1 MNFTE
6 ALNILKEEIEII
18 EEEKSCN
25 PSKKCCK
32 STETE
37 QGCTGGEPGCDTKNK
52 KASVTGCEPGC
63 DTKNKKAS
71 GCKPGCK
78 PGCNTK
84 KDPAVKAA
92 EMTEVSAMVST
103 VLKKNKVPA
112 EAVIKLARP
121 IASTILAFEKKNSDK
136 DLNDF
141 DAGLYSKLCSD
152 FEKISA
158 LKDNADDL
166 ADKIVNA
173 YHNC

>member
-6 ALNILKEEIEII
+6 ALNILKEEIETI

-63 DTKNKKAS
+63 
-71 GCKPGCK
+71 
-78 PGCNTK
+78 NTK
-84 KDPAVKAA
+84 KTPAVKAA
-92 EMTEVSAMVST
+92 EMPEVSAMVST

-112 EAVIKLARP
+112 ETVIKLARP

>member
-18 EEEKSCN
+18 EEEKACN

-63 DTKNKKAS
+63 
-71 GCKPGCK
+71 
-78 PGCNTK
+78 NTK
-84 KDPAVKAA
+84 KSPAVKAA
-92 EMTEVSAMVST
+92 EMPEVSAMVST

-166 ADKIVNA
+166 ADKIVDA

>member
-1 MNFTE
+1 MNFSE

-63 DTKNKKAS
+63 S
-71 GCKPGCK
+71 
-78 PGCNTK
+78 TK
-84 KDPAVKAA
+84 KSPAVKAA
-92 EMTEVSAMVST
+92 EMPEVSAMVST
-103 VLKKNKVPA
+103 VLKKNKIPA

>member
-6 ALNILKEEIEII
+6 ALNILKEEIETI

-63 DTKNKKAS
+63 
-71 GCKPGCK
+71 
-78 PGCNTK
+78 NTK
-84 KDPAVKAA
+84 KAPAVKAA
-92 EMTEVSAMVST
+92 EMPEVSAMVST
-103 VLKKNKVPA
+103 VLKKNKIPA
-112 EAVIKLARP
+112 ESVIKLARP

>member
-37 QGCTGGEPGCDTKNK
+37 TEQGCTGGEPGCDTKNK

-63 DTKNKKAS
+63 
-71 GCKPGCK
+71 
-78 PGCNTK
+78 NTK

-92 EMTEVSAMVST
+92 EMPEVSAMVST
-103 VLKKNKVPA
+103 VLKKNKIPA

>member
-1 MNFTE
+1 MNFSE

-63 DTKNKKAS
+63 
-71 GCKPGCK
+71 
-78 PGCNTK
+78 NTK
-84 KDPAVKAA
+84 KTPAVKAA
-92 EMTEVSAMVST
+92 EMPEVSAMVST

-112 EAVIKLARP
+112 ESVIKLARP

>member
-1 MNFTE
+1 MNFSG
-6 ALNILKEEIEII
+6 ALNILKEEIEMI

-37 QGCTGGEPGCDTKNK
+37 QGCTGGEPGC
-52 KASVTGCEPGC
+52 
-63 DTKNKKAS
+63 
-71 GCKPGCK
+71 
-78 PGCNTK
+78 NTK

-92 EMTEVSAMVST
+92 EMPEVSAMVST

-121 IASTILAFEKKNSDK
+121 IASTILAFEKKNSNK

>member
-1 MNFTE
+1 MNFSE
-6 ALNILKEEIEII
+6 ALNILKEEIETI

-32 STETE
+32 STETETE

-63 DTKNKKAS
+63 S
-71 GCKPGCK
+71 
-78 PGCNTK
+78 TK
-84 KDPAVKAA
+84 KSPAVKAA
-92 EMTEVSAMVST
+92 EMPEVSAMVST

-112 EAVIKLARP
+112 ESVIKLARP
-121 IASTILAFEKKNSDK
+121 IASTILAFEKKNSNK

>member
-63 DTKNKKAS
+63 
-71 GCKPGCK
+71 
-78 PGCNTK
+78 NTK
-84 KDPAVKAA
+84 KSPAVKAA
-92 EMTEVSAMVST
+92 EMPEVSAMVST

-112 EAVIKLARP
+112 ESVIKLARP

>member
-1 MNFTE
+1 MNFSE
-6 ALNILKEEIEII
+6 ALNILKEEIETI

-37 QGCTGGEPGCDTKNK
+37 QGCTGGEPGCDTKSK

-63 DTKNKKAS
+63 
-71 GCKPGCK
+71 
-78 PGCNTK
+78 NTK
-84 KDPAVKAA
+84 KSPAVKAA
-92 EMTEVSAMVST
+92 EMPEVSAMVST

>member
-6 ALNILKEEIEII
+6 ALNILKEEIETI

-63 DTKNKKAS
+63 
-71 GCKPGCK
+71 
-78 PGCNTK
+78 NTK
-84 KDPAVKAA
+84 KTPAVKAA
-92 EMTEVSAMVST
+92 EMPEVSAMVST
-103 VLKKNKVPA
+103 VLKKNKIPA
-112 EAVIKLARP
+112 ESVIKLARP
-121 IASTILAFEKKNSDK
+121 IASTILAFEKKNSNK

>member
-1 MNFTE
+1 MNFSE

-37 QGCTGGEPGCDTKNK
+37 TEQGCTGGEPGCDTKNK

-63 DTKNKKAS
+63 
-71 GCKPGCK
+71 
-78 PGCNTK
+78 NTK
-84 KDPAVKAA
+84 KNPAVKAA
-92 EMTEVSAMVST
+92 EMPEVSAMVST

-121 IASTILAFEKKNSDK
+121 IASTILAFEKKNSNK

>member
-6 ALNILKEEIEII
+6 ALNILKEEIETI

-63 DTKNKKAS
+63 DTKKA
-71 GCKPGCK
+71 
-78 PGCNTK
+78 
-84 KDPAVKAA
+84 PAVKAA
-92 EMTEVSAMVST
+92 EMPEVSAMVST

>member
-1 MNFTE
+1 MNFSE

-37 QGCTGGEPGCDTKNK
+37 TEQGCTGGEPGCDTKNK

-63 DTKNKKAS
+63 
-71 GCKPGCK
+71 
-78 PGCNTK
+78 NTK

-92 EMTEVSAMVST
+92 EMPEVSAMVST

-112 EAVIKLARP
+112 ESVIKLARP
-121 IASTILAFEKKNSDK
+121 IASTILAFEKKNSNK

-152 FEKISA
+152 LEKISA
-158 LKDNADDL
+158 LKDNAGDL

>member
-1 MNFTE
+1 MNFSE

-63 DTKNKKAS
+63 
-71 GCKPGCK
+71 
-78 PGCNTK
+78 NTK
-84 KDPAVKAA
+84 KAPAVKAA
-92 EMTEVSAMVST
+92 EMPEVSAMVST

-136 DLNDF
+136 DLNEF

>member
-6 ALNILKEEIEII
+6 ALNILKEEIETI

-32 STETE
+32 STETETE

-63 DTKNKKAS
+63 
-71 GCKPGCK
+71 
-78 PGCNTK
+78 NTK

-92 EMTEVSAMVST
+92 EMPEVSAMVST

-121 IASTILAFEKKNSDK
+121 IASTILAFEKKNSNK

>member
-1 MNFTE
+1 MNFSE

-18 EEEKSCN
+18 EEEKSCS

-63 DTKNKKAS
+63 
-71 GCKPGCK
+71 
-78 PGCNTK
+78 NTK
-84 KDPAVKAA
+84 KSPAVKAA
-92 EMTEVSAMVST
+92 EMPEVSAMVST

-121 IASTILAFEKKNSDK
+121 IASTILAFEKKNSNK

>member
-1 MNFTE
+1 MNFSE
-6 ALNILKEEIEII
+6 ALNILKEEIETI

-63 DTKNKKAS
+63 
-71 GCKPGCK
+71 
-78 PGCNTK
+78 NTK

-92 EMTEVSAMVST
+92 EMPEVSAMVST

-112 EAVIKLARP
+112 ESVIKLARP
-121 IASTILAFEKKNSDK
+121 IASTILAFEKKNSNK

>member
-1 MNFTE
+1 MNFSE

-63 DTKNKKAS
+63 STKKA
-71 GCKPGCK
+71 
-78 PGCNTK
+78 
-84 KDPAVKAA
+84 PAVKAA
-92 EMTEVSAMVST
+92 EMPEVSAMVST

-112 EAVIKLARP
+112 ESVIKLARP
-121 IASTILAFEKKNSDK
+121 IASTILAFEKKNSNK

>member
-63 DTKNKKAS
+63 
-71 GCKPGCK
+71 
-78 PGCNTK
+78 NTK
-84 KDPAVKAA
+84 KAPAVKAA
-92 EMTEVSAMVST
+92 EMPEVSAMVST
-103 VLKKNKVPA
+103 VLKKNKIPA
-112 EAVIKLARP
+112 ESVIKLARP